1 MTSEPQDVNRAK
13 HAVGISNLA
22 DGRLDL
28 SAVEH
33 LSEADFLRWTRRV
46 TPQPNDVVFSYETRL
61 GEAALIP
68 EGLKC
73 CLGRRM
79 ALLRPNRQRVIPRFL
94 LYAFLGPQF
103 QDTLRARTI
112 HGSTV
117 DRLPLNEFD
126 SFPIEVPSLEEQQ
139 RIAEILGS
147 LDDKIE
153 VNRRMNETLEAMA
166 RAIFKSWF
174 VDFDPVRAKAE
185 GRQPAGMDAATAA
198 LFPSAFE
205 DSPLGK
211 IPKGWNCKP
220 LPEVVELSPSRPLRK
235 SAEATYLDMQ
245 NMPMRGH
252 RPAHWIRRPF
262 SSGSRF
268 MNGDTLVA
276 RITPCL
282 ENGKT
287 AFVDFL
293 ADGEIAWG
301 STEFIVLRPK
311 TPLPPEFG
319 YCLARSDDFRTH
331 AIQNMTGSSGR
342 QRVPVECFSQYW
354 LAVPPEP
361 VARRFGDL
369 VAPLFA
375 RAKGRR

>member
-13 HAVGISNLA
+13 HALGISNLA

-282 ENGKT
+282 E
-287 AFVDFL
+287 
-293 ADGEIAWG
+293 
-301 STEFIVLRPK
+301 
-311 TPLPPEFG
+311 
-319 YCLARSDDFRTH
+319 
-331 AIQNMTGSSGR
+331 
-342 QRVPVECFSQYW
+342 
-354 LAVPPEP
+354 
-361 VARRFGDL
+361 
-369 VAPLFA
+369 
-375 RAKGRR
+375 